1 MENGSQS
8 SAICRLRVV
17 HLRQCSGSRRSR
29 SVAGL
34 TLAAISRRSRP
45 AASRRVNI
53 IAAILERPV
62 IEKVSMPEPL
72 YPRSRV
78 D

>member
-1 MENGSQS
+1 MNPPNWR
-8 SAICRLRVV
+8 SASWRGRELVV
-17 HLRQCSGSRRSR
+17 P
-29 SVAGL
+29 
-34 TLAAISRRSRP
+34 AISRRSRP